1 MKILGKSIEELFDL
15 CDAPK
20 ELIPV
25 ALESIKQA
33 KKINEKARKYV
44 LSAPLVMAWV
54 CPRLPWE
61 AEELPAKYRMWDN
74 EVSINGDKGNWYYD
88 EANHIWGRYPIP
100 LTKGNSKNNRGK
112 WYNYY
117 TFKKLSARHWFARY
131 VWLGWRN
138 RASAAYLEHDVYAPK
153 PEEIKDIQKW
163 EYRTEE
169 EGIEILYWNGY
180 MQVFYQ
186 RHGKVIHRR
195 ANLGFKLGNVNEI
208 TKKIRAVYTPFSFKV
223 RPGQPLRD

>member
-1 MKILGKSIEELFDL
+1 MKILGKELEVLFDMAGCPRDL
-15 CDAPK
+15 ISCAK
-20 ELIPV
+20 ESF
-25 ALESIKQA
+25 AKA
-33 KKINEKARKYV
+33 KKVNRKAMPYR
-44 LSAPLVMAWV
+44 LSAPIVMAWV
-54 CPRLPWE
+54 CPQLEWE
-61 AEELPAKYRMWDN
+61 AEHLPHRYRHWDN
-74 EVSINGDKGNWYYD
+74 EVSINGDRANWYFDEAEKAWKRHPVPYDKGNGL
-88 EANHIWGRYPIP
+88 NFF
-100 LTKGNSKNNRGK
+100 GK
-112 WYNYY
+112 PYNYY
-117 TFKKLSARHWFARY
+117 APKKLSPRHWFARY
-131 VWLGWRN
+131 IWLGWRN

-169 EGIEILYWNGY
+169 EGIEILHWNGY